1 MPENPRL
8 RGFLIHFVIFLVVVT
23 GLAILN
29 LTRNPDHLWFLWVLG
44 GWGIG
49 VLAHGIVAY
58 RRSRMDEAA
67 GKTAKNKAAKKT
79 SKKG

>member
-1 MPENPRL
+1 MPKNPRL

-29 LTRNPDHLWFLWVLG
+29 ITRNPDNLWFLWVLG

-58 RRSRMDEAA
+58 RRSKLDEAA
-67 GKTAKNKAAKKT
+67 GTAANKT
-79 SKKG
+79 SKKR